1 MQADEHPERL
11 PEPDPASAEH
21 SLKVAV
27 HLREQIAEA
36 GGTLSFAEFMQ
47 EALYAPGLG
56 YYAAGATKF
65 GAAGDFVTAPEVS
78 PLFGRVIARQCAEVL
93 DLTAG
98 GAILELGAGT
108 GRLAVDVLG
117 RLKGIDALPEEYRIL
132 EVSPELSARQAETIK
147 AEIPELLDRVRWLDA
162 LPDSH
167 RGVVIANE
175 ILDALPVERFVRRES
190 VRQLRVADR
199 DGKLCFVEAD
209 APPVL
214 QEAVF
219 AIEDDLSRALER
231 GYTSEVS
238 LGTGPW
244 VADVVAA
251 LEKGA
256 ILLFDYG
263 LPRREH
269 YAPDRH
275 DGWLRCHFRHRAH
288 NDPLIL
294 PGIQDITAW
303 VDFTSVATAAVDN
316 GAEIAGF
323 VTQAAFLM
331 NAGLDAEMAFPT
343 DAPLEQQIALS
354 EQVKML
360 TLPGSMGEAFKCLGL
375 SKGIDGPLTAF
386 SHADRT
392 HTL

>member
-1 MQADEHPERL
+1 MQPDEHPERL
-11 PEPDPASAEH
+11 PKPDAASAEH
-21 SLKVAV
+21 SLKVAL
-27 HLREQIAEA
+27 HLRERIEEA
-36 GGTLSFAEFMQ
+36 GGSLSFAEFMQ
-47 EALYAPGLG
+47 DALYAPGLG

-93 DLTAG
+93 AVTG
-98 GAILELGAGT
+98 GAILELGAGS
-108 GRLAVDVLG
+108 GRLAVDVLS
-117 RLKGIDALPEEYRIL
+117 RLASLDALPEEYRIL
-132 EVSPELSARQAETIK
+132 EVSPELSARQAATIE
-147 AEIPELLDRVRWLDA
+147 AEIPEMRERVRWLDG

-175 ILDALPVERFVRRES
+175 VLDALPVERFVRRES
-190 VRQLRVADR
+190 VRQLRVEDR
-199 DGKLCFVEAD
+199 DGELRFVEAD
-209 APPVL
+209 APPML

-238 LGTGPW
+238 LGTAGW
-244 VADVVAA
+244 IADVVTAV
-251 LEKGA
+251 EEGA

-303 VDFTSVATAAVDN
+303 VDFTSVATAAVDC
-316 GAEIAGF
+316 GAEIGGF

-331 NAGLDAEMAFPT
+331 NGGLDAELAFPSE
-343 DAPLEQQIALS
+343 APLEQQLALS

-360 TLPGSMGEAFKCLGL
+360 TLPGAMGEAFKCLAL
-375 SKGIDGPLTAF
+375 TKGIDEPLTAF
-386 SHADRT
+386 RHADRT